1 MCYIIDMKRIS
12 EASYKRLRNMVYRK
26 YLETNS
32 IMTFLQFELS
42 IIKNWKDTDYYKVG
56 NTLRLT
62 SRKFYKPIYLKIK
75 REIPIFHRRRLY
87 TLRLLENT
95 YIDVKS
101 GLVDMKYLRE
111 LFNKNKDYLL
121 TEDQKYLKK
130 LFKGYKK

>member
-1 MCYIIDMKRIS
+1 MQRIS

-32 IMTFLQFELS
+32 IMTFIQFELS

>member
-26 YLETNS
+26 YLETKS

-75 REIPIFHRRRLY
+75 REIPTFHKRRLY